1 MRSRLGSSL
10 QKAEKSFDVKIQKVG
25 SRFNVLATKGKPRL
39 LLTTHMDTVPGKLK
53 IKEDAQWIHGRGA
66 CDTKGIIAAMIIA
79 AEEAVAQGLSGI
91 GLLFDVSEET
101 DFSGIKKAV
110 SLVNPEFVVVGEPT
124 DLKIAFGQKGIIS
137 FKVKCKGKAA
147 HSSMPELGESAIDEI
162 IVLLSKLKLLELPED
177 SELGKTTL
185 NIGTI
190 NGGIKPNIIPD
201 NADAEVVLRI
211 SRNSGEVM
219 EIIEKAVP
227 AKILLN

>member
-1 MRSRLGSSL
+1 
-10 QKAEKSFDVKIQKVG
+10 
-25 SRFNVLATKGKPRL
+25 
-39 LLTTHMDTVPGKLK
+39 
-53 IKEDAQWIHGRGA
+53 
-66 CDTKGIIAAMIIA
+66 
-79 AEEAVAQGLSGI
+79 
-91 GLLFDVSEET
+91 
-101 DFSGIKKAV
+101 
-110 SLVNPEFVVVGEPT
+110 
-124 DLKIAFGQKGIIS
+124 
-137 FKVKCKGKAA
+137 
-147 HSSMPELGESAIDEI
+147 AIDEI

-227 AKILLN
+227 AKNIAELKCIEPVVCRDSSFDFLDLQKVTVPFFSEMAFWAKKSKVIIFGPGDIKLAHSDDEKIRKKDIEKAKGIFLEMIRKLTS